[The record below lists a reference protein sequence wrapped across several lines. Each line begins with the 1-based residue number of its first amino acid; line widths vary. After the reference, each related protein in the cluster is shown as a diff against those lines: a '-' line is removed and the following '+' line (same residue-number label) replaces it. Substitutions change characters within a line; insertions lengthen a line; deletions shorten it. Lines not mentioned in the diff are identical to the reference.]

1 MGLIKLLKKALF
13 AWMGLTIVVIILS
26 VFIDGPGSS
35 SNSDYNDSSNVAYV
49 DDYEETYQQTTGYDP
64 YVSDPYVEEDPYVSD
79 PYIEDEP
86 YVSAPVTEEVRG
98 ANYLG
103 SFTTADG
110 TSDITFYISNGQ
122 RYYYGTI
129 YGTYCEGTAEYY
141 ESHGAIYCLDASRA
155 DGTVAVSFYTGY
167 NPSNEMSP
175 YELYEQVYG
184 TGFYWHH

>member
-13 AWMGLTIVVIILS
+13 AWMGLTIVVVIIS
-26 VFIDGPGSS
+26 VWVNGPGSS
-35 SNSDYNDSSNVAYV
+35 SNSYYDDDSNDAYNK
-49 DDYEETYQQTTGYDP
+49 DYEESYHQTIGYEV
-64 YVSDPYVEEDPYVSD
+64 YEEDPYVSD
-79 PYIEDEP
+79 P
-86 YVSAPVTEEVRG
+86 VTEEIRG

-103 SFTTADG
+103 TFTTADG
-110 TSDITFYISNGQ
+110 TSDITFYMSNGQ

-141 ESHGAIYCLDASRA
+141 ESHGAIYCLDANRA

-175 YELYEQVYG
+175 YELYEQAYG
-184 TGFYWHH
+184 TGFYWHHH